1 MTTKTNKPKE
11 EFIEVL
17 AKKLGTPYTK
27 KMLEKL
33 LEKEKKKYSRG
44 GGIRKPKW

>member
-1 MTTKTNKPKE
+1 
-11 EFIEVL
+11 
-17 AKKLGTPYTK
+17 
-27 KMLEKL
+27 MLEKL